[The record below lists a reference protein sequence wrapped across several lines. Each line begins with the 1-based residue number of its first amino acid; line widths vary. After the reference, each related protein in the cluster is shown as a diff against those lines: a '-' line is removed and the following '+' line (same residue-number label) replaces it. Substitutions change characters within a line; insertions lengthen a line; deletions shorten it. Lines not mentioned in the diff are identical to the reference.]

1 MKHLILFFS
10 ALLLLTGCKSESK
23 SDKSNDNKIKYVISI
38 EEVATDERQ
47 IYSYNNVWVSPERR
61 KQGGFRMRVEE
72 VDASSSS
79 PQQTTSFE

>member
-1 MKHLILFFS
+1 MKHLILVFS

-23 SDKSNDNKIKYVISI
+23 SDKANDNEIKYVIYI
-38 EEVATDERQ
+38 EEVATDEKQ
-47 IYSYNNVWVSPERR
+47 IFSYNNVWVDPELR

-79 PQQTTSFE
+79 PQRTISF

>member
-1 MKHLILFFS
+1 MKHLVLVFS

-23 SDKSNDNKIKYVISI
+23 SDKANDKEIKYVISI
-38 EEVATDERQ
+38 EEVATDDRQ
-47 IYSYNNVWVSPERR
+47 IFSYNNVWVDTELR

-79 PQQTTSFE
+79 PQRTISF